1 MLQRLRG
8 MGADPRGRKRY
19 HVLRVFAS
27 LVAAEPDAAVLT
39 RYLEPF
45 VEVALRARMH
55 NKVAD
60 GPLGADTVAAAAA
73 AAAGMGGPDATA
85 RACKQVAGDLLEAL
99 EKKLGASAVIGVY
112 AEVQRRLVATK
123 AEKKRALASEAVSNP
138 RAFAMRKADK
148 AARKKES
155 RKRVTNKHAAVRGGK
170 KRRGAAGCA
179 ILVEDF

>member
-1 MLQRLRG
+1 M
-8 MGADPRGRKRY
+8 
-19 HVLRVFAS
+19 RVFSA
-27 LVAAEPDAAVLT
+27 LVAAEPDAALLT
-39 RYLEPF
+39 RYLEPV

-55 NKVAD
+55 NKAAD

-73 AAAGMGGPDATA
+73 AAAAADGGNDAAA
-85 RACKQVAGDLLEAL
+85 RLCKQAAGDLLEAL
-99 EKKLGASAVIGVY
+99 ERKLGASAVIGVY

-155 RKRVTNKHAAVRGGK
+155 RKRQTSKHAAVRGGK